1 MSVMS
6 IFQNLMN
13 SGAAPAAPA
22 APAATAAP
30 SGGPGNG
37 TVPNPANSGTTTPNS
52 ADPAALR
59 AGKTGEG
66 ESPLAN
72 FNELWKI
79 DDKNKQGE
87 ISLSPTFN
95 IEPAKLAEA
104 AKTLDFAKVVSPEV
118 MAKALGGDSASLA
131 AALNAVTQAA
141 YTHSAVSTAK
151 IVEAALAKQAQQFQ
165 QFLPNEVRRLQ
176 VSEQVRSDNP
186 IFNNPAVA
194 PMLDMLKDQLTAKF
208 PAAPAAEIS
217 AQAQQFLSE
226 FAKAVVT
233 AGGGSITEKAAEGTG
248 AAKGADYDWGN
259 FFEPK
264 A

>member
-1 MSVMS
+1 MSVMG
-6 IFQNLMN
+6 IFQNLLN
-13 SGAAPAAPA
+13 TGGQPAAPT
-22 APAATAAP
+22 APTAPAAP

-37 TVPNPANSGTTTPNS
+37 TVPGPTNSGTAAPNP
-52 ADPAALR
+52 ADPAALK

-72 FNELWKI
+72 FSELWKI
-79 DDKNKQGE
+79 DDKNKGGE
-87 ISLSPTFN
+87 LSLSPTFN

-118 MAKALGGDSASLA
+118 ATKALGGDAQAFA

-165 QFLPNEVRRLQ
+165 QYLPNEVRKLQ

-186 IFNNPAVA
+186 IFNDPAVA
-194 PMLDMLKDQLTAKF
+194 PMLDMLKAQLTEKF
-208 PAAPAAEIS
+208 PTAPAAEIS
-217 AQAQQFLSE
+217 SQAQKFLSG
-226 FAKAVVT
+226 FAEAVVK
-233 AGGGSITEKAAEGTG
+233 ANGGSVVEKAGDG
-248 AAKGADYDWGN
+248 GSGSKGADYDWGK
-259 FFEPK
+259 FFTPGS
-264 A
+264 